1 MAKNNLKILL
11 AGDSFSAKWPDSPS
25 GWPELLKHEFKITN
39 LSQAGV
45 SEYKILK
52 QIKSQKLDNY
62 DFIIVNHTSPFRVHT
77 ANSIHNTA
85 LHSNCDLI
93 FTDVE
98 ANYNDKDERVVTAF
112 NWFKH
117 HYDEEY
123 QIDIYKM
130 IREEISRLV
139 GDRKYLAID
148 HTPTSSD
155 YRFEKN
161 YLNFTHHW
169 LSNRGLVNHYTES
182 GNQHVAATIK
192 EKIYEMGFKC

>member
-11 AGDSFSAKWPDSPS
+11 AGDSFSAPWIGSTT
-25 GWPELLKHEFKITN
+25 GWPALLENEFKITN
-39 LSQAGV
+39 LSQAGI

-52 QIKSQKLDNY
+52 QIKSQSLDSF
-62 DFIIVNHTSPFRVHT
+62 DLIIVNHTSPFRVHT
-77 ANSIHNTA
+77 NNSIHNTA
-85 LHSNCDLI
+85 LHANCDLI
-93 FTDVE
+93 FTDIE
-98 ANYNDKDERVVTAF
+98 ANYNKHDERIVTAF

-130 IREEISRLV
+130 MREEISRLIS
-139 GDRKYLAID
+139 DRTYLAID

-155 YRFEKN
+155 YRFEHN

-169 LSNRGLVNHYTES
+169 LSNKGLVNHYTES

-192 EKIYEMGFKC
+192 EKIYEMDYRR